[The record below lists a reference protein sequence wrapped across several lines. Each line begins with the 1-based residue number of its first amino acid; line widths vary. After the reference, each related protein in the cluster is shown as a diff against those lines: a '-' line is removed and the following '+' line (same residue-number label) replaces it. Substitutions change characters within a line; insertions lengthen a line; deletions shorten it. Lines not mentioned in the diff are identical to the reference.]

1 MIRVLWLPSID
12 LSYFRPKTENSTEF
26 PPPSSVLPPSYDPF
40 DSISNPSL
48 FVFPPT
54 KDVESREIL
63 LHLLVVIVVIVVVVV
78 VVKPSLVRHWLLFT
92 LFSKNYIALKVFHGE
107 GNITFLNIK
116 RHVHLSP

>member
-26 PPPSSVLPPSYDPF
+26 PPPLQCLSYDPF

-63 LHLLVVIVVIVVVVV
+63 LHLLVVIVVVVVV